1 MAKAVRLEV
10 FGAGDT
16 GAPAARVDAEA
27 LEEARLAS
35 FEQGYKAGWDDA
47 TAAQQ
52 DEQTR
57 LRSDVSRNLQ
67 ELSFTYHEARGHLLK
82 GLAPLFEQIC
92 ARVVPELAAGA
103 IGGVVQEALQPLAEA
118 AIESPVTIVLNP
130 GARSAVEAALAAGV
144 APPFRIVE
152 EPSLAEG
159 QLYLRWK
166 EGEEHI
172 DMDAAIASIR
182 AAVSDF
188 FQEQEAL
195 KDHG

>member
-1 MAKAVRLEV
+1 MARAVRLEV
-10 FGAGDT
+10 FSVGEAGAQ
-16 GAPAARVDAEA
+16 AATVDSEA

-47 TAAQQ
+47 TTAQQ
-52 DEQTR
+52 DEQIR
-57 LRSDVSRNLQ
+57 LRNDVARNLQ
-67 ELSFTYHEARGHLLK
+67 ELSFTYNEAHGHLLK

-92 ARVVPELAAGA
+92 ARVVPELAANA
-103 IGGVVQEALQPLAEA
+103 IGGIVQEALQPLAEA
-118 AIESPVTIVLNP
+118 AIERPVTIVLDP
-130 GARSAVEAALAAGV
+130 GSRTAVEAALAGTS
-144 APPFRIVE
+144 APPFHIVE

-159 QLYLRWK
+159 QLYLRWE

-182 AAVSDF
+182 AAVNEF
-188 FQEQEAL
+188 FHEQEAL

>member
-10 FGAGDT
+10 FGDADMT
-16 GAPAARVDAEA
+16 TAAVVDPEA

-47 TAAQQ
+47 TATQQ

-82 GLAPLFEQIC
+82 GVWPLFEQIC

-118 AIESPVTIVLNP
+118 AIEHPVILVLNP
-130 GARSAVEAALAAGV
+130 EARAEVESVLASGA

-152 EPSLAEG
+152 EPSLAAG
-159 QLYLRWK
+159 QLYIRWE

-182 AAVSDF
+182 AAVHDF
-188 FQEQEAL
+188 FHEQEAL